1 MAQPVKNQPAMQEKW
16 VQSLG
21 QKDPLKKEMATHSS
35 TPAWR
40 IPWTEE
46 PGRLQIMGLQR
57 VRHDWATL
65 FIFFFLSSYASMT
78 AYFNS
83 VSSLPLLL
91 SLLAVSYVKYHNV
104 LQKIFHMPLILKCF
118 PVYSPLSHPTARG
131 MFLKCIIMILLYFK
145 FLQHSTCI

>member
-1 MAQPVKNQPAMQEKW
+1 MGSIPGSERSPEEGN
-16 VQSLG
+16 G
-21 QKDPLKKEMATHSS
+21 NPLQYSCLENSMDRGAWEATDHGIAKSQTWLS
-35 TPAWR
+35 N
-40 IPWTEE
+40 
-46 PGRLQIMGLQR
+46 
-57 VRHDWATL
+57 
-65 FIFFFLSSYASMT
+65 FIYFFFLSSYASMT

-91 SLLAVSYVKYHNV
+91 SLLDVSYVKYHNV